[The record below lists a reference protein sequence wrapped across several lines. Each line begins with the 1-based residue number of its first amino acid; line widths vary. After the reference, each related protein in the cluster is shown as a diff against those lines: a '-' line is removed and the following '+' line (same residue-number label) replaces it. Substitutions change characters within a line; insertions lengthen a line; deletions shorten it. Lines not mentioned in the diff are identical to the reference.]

1 MNCWFCGGEMCWDA
15 DFGADEVGTGDEN
28 QVAAELHCMNC
39 GATATFTSP
48 PPNEDIN
55 SD

>member
-1 MNCWFCGGEMCWDA
+1 MNCWFCDGEMCWDA

-39 GATATFTSP
+39 GRPLHLQARLP
-48 PPNEDIN
+48 MI
-55 SD
+55 